1 MHCLRRIVVSKPVR
15 VTSWTDDVDF
25 GVLCFLTRYVSLR
38 KALRAIQQDARRSRR
53 SFAEVALA
61 TPTVTKQALAVQ
73 DLDNLGVNL
82 RQGYSCLVPWRLKRS
97 EHNASAPGLSRRG
110 WRTCELNCVRG
121 PCSVGV
127 QPHGW
132 RVARAGIDLAYCFV
146 SCTIV
151 RSGACCWTSSPAS
164 APRAT
169 GR

>member
-82 RQGYSCLVPWRLKRS
+82 
-97 EHNASAPGLSRRG
+97 PGLLRENLFIE
-110 WRTCELNCVRG
+110 RTSPLASTKPSTRK
-121 PCSVGV
+121 P
-127 QPHGW
+127 
-132 RVARAGIDLAYCFV
+132 ARLA
-146 SCTIV
+146 II
-151 RSGACCWTSSPAS
+151 
-164 APRAT
+164 
-169 GR
+169 